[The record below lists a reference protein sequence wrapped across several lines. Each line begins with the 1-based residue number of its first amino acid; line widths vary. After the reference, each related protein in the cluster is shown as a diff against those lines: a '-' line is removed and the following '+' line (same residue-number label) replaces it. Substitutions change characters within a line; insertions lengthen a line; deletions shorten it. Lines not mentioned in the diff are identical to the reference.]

1 MMKRQAATPNGFER
15 RIRDLHFER
24 VGDPRYAPNI
34 VYKLPLMLTVLVAA
48 MITAAS
54 SLRKVER
61 RTDQLVKRN
70 GPWHGLL
77 NRIADN
83 TFGKLIPRLALGDL
97 IKSLVAMVKAESRR
111 GNLAPTQLPIATA
124 AIDGKN
130 VATLRWHDLCRV
142 LELDPATATANR
154 VKKLTKKKFPNIQF
168 CMPTDGMPYAL
179 ARVHTVTLI
188 SSKAAV
194 CVYQRPIEGRTNEV
208 GALPAL
214 LKELR
219 KAYGRTDIVAMLTTD
234 AGNTSLRTAT
244 QIVDDLHWDYFSQ
257 FKTEH
262 GELHKEANRLLG
274 KRRESTADETYT
286 DTQNGYVVTYH
297 VWHADLSEHGWLNWK
312 HARQLIRVQRVAEHP
327 TTGHKTVGN
336 RYYVT
341 SKTSSELEPRDALT
355 ISRGHWRCEE
365 ETHWTADVVLQEDRR
380 RLAWSRHPHGVFV
393 ISLLRRVAQN
403 ILAVARKLSRVQ
415 GTNQQPTWEE
425 VTEHFLLVLC
435 ATTLLTDEFDE
446 VSE

>member
-1 MMKRQAATPNGFER
+1 MNRQAATPNGFNR
-15 RIRDLHFER
+15 RIRDLRFER
-24 VGDPRYAPNI
+24 VADPRYAPNI
-34 VYKLPLMLTVLVAA
+34 FYQLPVMLTVLVAA
-48 MITAAS
+48 MVTAAS
-54 SLRKVER
+54 SLRKVEQ
-61 RTDQLVKRN
+61 RTGQLIKRN
-70 GPWHGLL
+70 GSWHGLP

-83 TFGKLIPRLALGDL
+83 TFGKLIPRLALRDL
-97 IKSLVAMVKAESRR
+97 INSLVSMVKAEHRR
-111 GNLAPTQLPIATA
+111 GNLKSTRLPVATA

-142 LELDPATATANR
+142 LGLDSAKAKSNQ
-154 VKKLTKKKFPNIQF
+154 VKRLLKRKFPNVQLCI
-168 CMPTDGMPYAL
+168 PKDGMPYAL

-188 SSKAAV
+188 SANAAV
-194 CVYQRPIEGRTNEV
+194 CIYQRPIEGRTNEI

-214 LKELR
+214 LKDLR
-219 KAYGRTDIVAMLTTD
+219 HAYGRTGIVAMLTTD
-234 AGNTSLRTAT
+234 AGNTSLGTAT
-244 QIVDDLHWDYFSQ
+244 QIVKKLRWHYFSQ
-257 FKTEH
+257 FKSEH
-262 GELHKEANRLLG
+262 GELHKEAIRLLAR
-274 KRRESTADETYT
+274 RRESTADETYT

-297 VWHADLSEHGWLNWK
+297 VWHAELSEDGWLDWT

-341 SKTSSELEPRDALT
+341 SKPSSDLVPRDALT

-393 ISLLRRVAQN
+393 VAVLRMMALN
-403 ILAVARKLSRVQ
+403 ILAVARKLSHVH
-415 GTNQQPTWEE
+415 GTNQMPTWQQ
-425 VTEHFLLVLC
+425 VVEHFLLVLC
-435 ATTLLTDEFDE
+435 ATTLLTEEFDE